1 MLASERVRLRAMVP
15 DDADVLYEM
24 WSDPE
29 LHLLTDDSPILPES
43 LPARRARLEKSLV
56 EPNAEVA
63 RFTAE
68 TTADATVIGTCLLW
82 GIDAFNQFAHLGISL
97 LPAAR
102 GHGYGREMVGLLCR
116 YGFRF
121 RNLHRIELE
130 TLATNT
136 AMRALAESCG
146 FALEGT
152 QREQAWDGEGFSDI
166 ILYGLL
172 RSEWRRAPAGDPQ
185 PGTPGQEGRA

>member
-1 MLASERVRLRAMVP
+1 MVTA
-15 DDADVLYEM
+15 DATVLYEM

-29 LHLLTDDSPILPES
+29 HHLLTDDAPMLPES
-43 LPARRARLEKSLV
+43 LEARRARLDKSL
-56 EPNAEVA
+56 AELDASRA

-68 TTADATVIGTCLLW
+68 TVADGTVIGACSLW
-82 GIDAFNQFAHLGISL
+82 GLDAFNQFGHVGISL

-102 GHGYGREMVGLLCR
+102 GQGYGREMLRLLCH

-136 AMRALAESCG
+136 AMRRLAESCG
-146 FALEGT
+146 FALEGL
-152 QREQAWDGEGFSDI
+152 QREQAYDGAGFSDLA
-166 ILYGLL
+166 LYGLL
-172 RSEWRRAPAGDPQ
+172 RQEWSRQDRR
-185 PGTPGQEGRA
+185 

>member
-1 MLASERVRLRAMVP
+1 MFASERVRLRPMVP
-15 DDADVLYEM
+15 DDVTVLYEM

-29 LHLLTDDSPILPES
+29 HHLLTSDSPMLVES
-43 LPARRARLEKSLV
+43 LAARRASLERSQA
-56 EPNAEVA
+56 EPDARTA

-68 TTADATVIGTCLLW
+68 TIADGTVIGACGLW
-82 GIDAFNQFAHLGISL
+82 GLDTFNQFGHLGVSL

-102 GHGYGREMVGLLCR
+102 AQGYGREMVLLLCR

-136 AMRALAESCG
+136 AMRRLAESCG
-146 FALEGT
+146 FVLEGI
-152 QREQAWDGEGFSDI
+152 QREQAYDGDGFSDI
-166 ILYGLL
+166 ALYGLL
-172 RSEWRRAPAGDPQ
+172 RREWSSQNRTA
-185 PGTPGQEGRA
+185 

>member
-1 MLASERVRLRAMVP
+1 MFDSERVRLRARVP
-15 DDADVLYEM
+15 DDATALYEM

-29 LHLLTDDSPILPES
+29 THLITDDSPLLVES
-43 LPARRARLEKSLV
+43 LAARRARLEKSQA
-56 EPNAEVA
+56 EPDLSSA

-68 TTADATVIGTCLLW
+68 TIADGTVIGACSLW
-82 GIDAFNQFAHLGISL
+82 GLDAFNQFGHLGISL

-102 GHGYGREMVGLLCR
+102 SQGYGREMVRLLCQ

-136 AMRALAESCG
+136 GMRKLAESCG
-146 FALEGT
+146 FVLEGV
-152 QREQAWDGEGFSDI
+152 QREQAWDGDGFSDI
-166 ILYGLL
+166 ALYGLL
-172 RSEWRRAPAGDPQ
+172 RQEWSR
-185 PGTPGQEGRA
+185 

>member
-15 DDADVLYEM
+15 DDATVLYEM

-29 LHLLTDDSPILPES
+29 LHLITDESPMLVES
-43 LPARRARLEKSLV
+43 LAARRARLEKSLA
-56 EPNAEVA
+56 EPDVGRA

-68 TTADATVIGTCLLW
+68 KIADGTVIGTCSLW
-82 GIDAFNQFAHLGISL
+82 GLDAFNQFGHIGISL

-102 GHGYGREMVGLLCR
+102 TRGYGREVVRLLCH

-130 TLATNT
+130 TLATNA
-136 AMRALAESCG
+136 AMRRLAESCG
-146 FALEGT
+146 FVLEGT
-152 QREQAWDGEGFSDI
+152 QREKAYDGEGFSDI
-166 ILYGLL
+166 VLYGLL
-172 RSEWRRAPAGDPQ
+172 RQEWSRLGPLPAAD
-185 PGTPGQEGRA
+185 

>member
-1 MLASERVRLRAMVP
+1 MVP
-15 DDADVLYEM
+15 DDAIVLYEM

-29 LHLLTDDSPILPES
+29 HHLLANDTPMLVES
-43 LPARRARLEKSLV
+43 LAARRARLEKSQA
-56 EPNAEVA
+56 EPDVSNA

-68 TTADATVIGTCLLW
+68 TIADGTVIGACGLSRL
-82 GIDAFNQFAHLGISL
+82 DAFNQFGHLGISL

-102 GHGYGREMVGLLCR
+102 SRGYGREMVRLLCH

-136 AMRALAESCG
+136 AMRKLAESCG
-146 FALEGT
+146 FVLEGI
-152 QREQAWDGEGFSDI
+152 QREQAYDGDGFSDI
-166 ILYGLL
+166 ALYGLL
-172 RSEWRRAPAGDPQ
+172 RHEWSR
-185 PGTPGQEGRA
+185 